1 MSKTFY
7 RNKGSKD
14 NIVLSLAG
22 AHGVGKTTIFNL
34 FKKIV
39 KDNNKFK
46 FYPERYVK
54 KPPFPFGSPDKQI
67 GFRSE
72 LHFLQQLIR
81 RNQSIVNFDDK
92 YNGRIIILDRTPL
105 CVLVY
110 SKSLN
115 LQEKDYNLILDT
127 YKSIKWK
134 EDYIIYLTAKP
145 ETILKRIMQRGSLDI
160 IRKEW
165 NENDRNYLL
174 KILSFYKQFLSAR
187 TNVFTINTETL
198 TPDEVV
204 NKIKSII
211 FDLSDYSFK
220 KMQQP
225 STTQMNLSEFF

>member
-1 MSKTFY
+1 
-7 RNKGSKD
+7 
-14 NIVLSLAG
+14 
-22 AHGVGKTTIFNL
+22 
-34 FKKIV
+34 
-39 KDNNKFK
+39 
-46 FYPERYVK
+46 
-54 KPPFPFGSPDKQI
+54 
-67 GFRSE
+67 
-72 LHFLQQLIR
+72 
-81 RNQSIVNFDDK
+81 
-92 YNGRIIILDRTPL
+92 
-105 CVLVY
+105 VLVY